1 VLAGLALLLQRV
13 RLEAARGAA
22 PPAER
27 LLDELLRMLGP
38 STALSDAQCRA
49 ARGLAPRA
57 RRAAECLAGREGRR
71 ALSPCMCR
79 ATATACLNQGWS
91 LAAGLCRALR
101 LSELACPGVPCWLRL
116 SAELRGRA
124 PS

>member
-49 ARGLAPRA
+49 ARAPAARAGVPPGACGA
-57 RRAAECLAGREGRR
+57 RRRSALCCL
-71 ALSPCMCR
+71 CMCR
-79 ATATACLNQGWS
+79 AIAGDRAVSRAAPEQARMPGRFVLGWVE
-91 LAAGLCRALR
+91 R
-101 LSELACPGVPCWLRL
+101 
-116 SAELRGRA
+116 
-124 PS
+124 